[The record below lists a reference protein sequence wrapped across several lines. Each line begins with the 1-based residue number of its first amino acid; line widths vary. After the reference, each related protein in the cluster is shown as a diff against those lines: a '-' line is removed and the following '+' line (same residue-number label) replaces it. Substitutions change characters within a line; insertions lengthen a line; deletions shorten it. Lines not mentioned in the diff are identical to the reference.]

1 MKKAF
6 KAYANTSVN
15 WGKSQADIMKLLAKY
30 DIDEVR
36 FTTLNAETVNQTG
49 MQMEDNTFAILLE
62 FFKTTELSTGLGG
75 KVPIKIIIPNISDDE
90 KQKNQAFRIFYWY
103 LKTKFEAID
112 SGLVEF
118 EEEFMPHIA
127 IGKGNP
133 LSNMYQVFKD
143 KMLPQI
149 VSGKSADIKMINPP
163 QKED

>member
-1 MKKAF
+1 MKKSF
-6 KAYANTSVN
+6 KAYANTVVN
-15 WGKSQADIMKLLAKY
+15 WGKSQADIMKLLGKY

-36 FTTLNAETVNQTG
+36 FTTLNAKTMNESG
-49 MQMEDNTFAILLE
+49 FKMEDDTFAIVLE
-62 FFKTTELSTGLGG
+62 FFKHTQLSDGLGG
-75 KVPIKIIIPNISDDE
+75 KIPIKIIIPNISDDE

-118 EEEFMPHIA
+118 EEEFMPHIS
-127 IGKGNP
+127 IGKGV

-149 VSGKSADIKMINPP
+149 VSGKSADIKMIEPP
-163 QKED
+163 DKN

>member
-1 MKKAF
+1 MKKSF
-6 KAYANTSVN
+6 KAYANTVVN
-15 WGKSQADIMKLLAKY
+15 WGQSQANIMKLLGNY
-30 DIDEVR
+30 GIDEIR
-36 FTTLNAETVNQTG
+36 FTTLNAKTMNQSG
-49 MQMEDNTFAILLE
+49 FKMEDDTFAIVLE
-62 FFKTTELSTGLGG
+62 FFKTTQLSDGLGG
-75 KVPIKIIIPNISDDE
+75 KIPIKIIIPNISDDE

-127 IGKGNP
+127 IGKGG
-133 LSNMYQVFKD
+133 LSNMYQVFKN